1 MGGKKFYSDTG
12 FEYMHNMDSRET
24 IFILDNF
31 DGSLFQQLN
40 KNRCRIVAP
49 PVIIKCAFNS
59 EVCSETQTSKTKLS
73 FVSAVEVVN
82 IAYIV
87 WMEN

>member
-1 MGGKKFYSDTG
+1 MGGKKFCSDTG
-12 FEYMHNMDSRET
+12 FEYMHNLDSRET

-31 DGSLFQQLN
+31 DGSLFQQLH

-59 EVCSETQTSKTKLS
+59 EVCRETTDLKEK
-73 FVSAVEVVN
+73 
-82 IAYIV
+82 
-87 WMEN
+87 